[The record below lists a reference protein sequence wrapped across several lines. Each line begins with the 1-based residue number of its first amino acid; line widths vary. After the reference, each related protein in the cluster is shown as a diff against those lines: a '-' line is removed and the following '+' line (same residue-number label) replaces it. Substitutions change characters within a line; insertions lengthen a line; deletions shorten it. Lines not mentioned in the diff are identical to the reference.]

1 MTVFLM
7 VGIMILLFVIQA
19 FVPYVV
25 KKTEVFGIYV
35 PVQYGNEPMLAKL
48 KKRYALSVLFGGF
61 LIAAAYAIWFGSQTP
76 SEESAVL
83 WGVVLLFIIILLS
96 MALYY
101 INHLKVK
108 KEKQQKEWT
117 QGKTEKL
124 VVDLQFRKDL
134 EMFSSIV
141 FLLPMLVTAGLIVY
155 TLTVYA
161 SLPEQIP
168 VHFGPDGIADRFTG
182 KTVFSSISLLLILL
196 VMQALFLFI
205 NSALKMSGSK
215 IRASQKKQSRN
226 RELTSRKYGS
236 WLLLVTTIAVT
247 LLLGSIQLS
256 ILYPDLGNSLL
267 TMSLI
272 VGFMILVL
280 AGVAVY
286 IFKTVKSGT
295 GVEEEMEP
303 GVLDADDDKY
313 WKAGIFYINKEDPSM
328 MVEKRFGVGWTVNLG
343 NPKILA
349 YIFLPIVLLA
359 AIAFLI

>member
-1 MTVFLM
+1 MTVLLM
-7 VGIMILLFVIQA
+7 TGIMVLLFVGQV
-19 FVPYVV
+19 FMPYLV
-25 KKTEVFGIYV
+25 KKTEAFGVYV
-35 PVQYGNEPMLAKL
+35 PAQYGNESILAKL
-48 KKRYALSVLFGGF
+48 KKRYAISVLFSGF
-61 LIAAAYAIWFGSQTP
+61 LIAAAYAIWFGSQP
-76 SEESAVL
+76 SSEESAVL
-83 WGVVLLFIIILLS
+83 WGVALQFIIIILS
-96 MALYY
+96 MALYF

-108 KEKQQKEWT
+108 KEKQQKGWT

-134 EMFSSIV
+134 EMVSGSA

-155 TLTVYA
+155 TLTVFD

-182 KTVFSSISLLLILL
+182 KTVFSSISLLLVLL
-196 VMQALFLFI
+196 VMQMLFLFI
-205 NSALKMSGSK
+205 NSAMKTSGSK

-226 RELTSRKYGS
+226 RELASRKYGS
-236 WLLLVTTIAVT
+236 WLLLVTTIAIT
-247 LLLGSIQLS
+247 LLFGSIQLS
-256 ILYPDLGNSLL
+256 ILYPELGNSLL

-272 VGFMILVL
+272 VGVMILVL
-280 AGVAVY
+280 SGVAVY
-286 IFKTVKSGT
+286 TFKTVKSGS

-303 GVLDADDDKY
+303 DVLDADDDKY
-313 WKAGIFYINKEDPSM
+313 WKAGIFYVNKEDPSV

-343 NPKILA
+343 NPKSWV